1 MTRSF
6 EPKATQFAATPE
18 NLGPARSFLR
28 NYMAEAKWGGRD
40 LDVVIAVGEIL
51 QNVVRHGFSGGRQDG
66 TVKMLA
72 MVKDDDLIVIV
83 EDTAPPSMPGE
94 WSNEGR
100 EAHEGGLGLGIV
112 KRIASSVEFKPTATG
127 NRAKLIFTSD

>member
-6 EPKATQFAATPE
+6 EPQATQFAAIAE

-28 NYMAEAKWGGRD
+28 NYMARANWGGRD
-40 LDVVIAVGEIL
+40 LDVVIAIGEIL
-51 QNVVRHGFSGGRQDG
+51 QNVVRHGFSGGRQEG
-66 TVKMLA
+66 VIKMLA
-72 MVKDDDLIVIV
+72 MVKDDQLIVII

-94 WSNEGR
+94 WSNGGR

-112 KRIASSVEFKPTATG
+112 KRIATSIEFKPTATG
-127 NRAKLIFTSD
+127 NRAKLIFSSD

>member
-6 EPKATQFAATPE
+6 EPQATQFAAIAE

-28 NYMAEAKWGGRD
+28 NYMARSNWGGRD
-40 LDVVIAVGEIL
+40 LDVVIAIGEIL
-51 QNVVRHGFSGGRQDG
+51 QNVVRHGFSGGRQEG
-66 TVKMLA
+66 VIKMLA
-72 MVKDDDLIVIV
+72 MVKDDQLIVII

-94 WSNEGR
+94 WSNGGR

-112 KRIASSVEFKPTATG
+112 KRIATSIEFKPTATG
-127 NRAKLIFTSD
+127 NRAKLIFSSD